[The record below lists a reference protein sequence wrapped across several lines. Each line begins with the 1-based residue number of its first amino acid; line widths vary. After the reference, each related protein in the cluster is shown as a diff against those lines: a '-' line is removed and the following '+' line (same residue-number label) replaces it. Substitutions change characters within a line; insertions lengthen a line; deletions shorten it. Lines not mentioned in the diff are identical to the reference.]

1 MFFKE
6 EMRPSI
12 VSLQGEPPIDKCG
25 VCDEI
30 SLVVARDTA
39 TGWRLCQLCVHD
51 ALTADHFLVTTG
63 RSIGIRHPRPREF
76 KGKTDR

>member
-12 VSLQGEPPIDKCG
+12 VSLKGEPPISKCG
-25 VCDEI
+25 ICGSI
-30 SLVVARDTA
+30 TLAVARDKA
-39 TGWRLCQLCVHD
+39 TGWKICKSCIHD
-51 ALTADHFLVTTG
+51 ALTADCFLVTTG

-76 KGKTDR
+76 KGKADR